1 MNHAGLT
8 RLEKLAIA
16 TAVVVVVLVLIPLY
30 QQLLD
35 IKRTADC
42 LSNLKEIATAL
53 NLYQMDYGGALP
65 VAYYARADGQPQTDA
80 AGRPLTWVHSISSYV
95 RKELDRILVC
105 PADPLRGSTRLTH
118 PRDPKRELRLSYGFY
133 SPLSARKPSE
143 LAQPGQT
150 VLIADSVA
158 GGQLGTIDPNPMLN
172 GNDGFL
178 LSFDDSLFAP
188 TKRSQFIARLAVWR
202 IQPQGEWQASNLRAF
217 HAKGVNVLHADGHV
231 ATRDPAIVRIERE
244 PDGKVRPP
252 WSIPTAHAMPI
263 PHSM

>member
-16 TAVVVVVLVLIPLY
+16 AAVVVGVLVLIPLY

-80 AGRPLTWVHSISSYV
+80 AGRPLTWVHSISSYI

-105 PADPLRGSTRLTH
+105 PADPLRGSTRITH
-118 PRDPKRELRLSYGFY
+118 PRDPTRELGLSYGFY
-133 SPLSARKPSE
+133 LPLSARKPSE

-158 GGQLGTIDPNPMLN
+158 GGQLGTIDPIPLLN

-178 LSFDDSLFAP
+178 LSFDDSLLAP
-188 TKRSQFIARLAVWR
+188 TERSQFIARLAVWR
-202 IQPQGEWQASNLRAF
+202 IRSEGEWRAGNLRAF
-217 HAKGVNVLHADGHV
+217 HSKGVNVLHADGHV
-231 ATRDPAIVRIERE
+231 ATRDPTIIRLERE
-244 PDGKVRPP
+244 PDGRVKPP
-252 WSIPTAHAMPI
+252 WSLPGRVKGQE
-263 PHSM
+263 